1 MARTG
6 ISTLAQFGH
15 RVMKVLPMLAVCCGS
30 SNPASRMRP
39 YTTRLSLLLALS
51 SASLLLTAQVV
62 CAGTT
67 AYSSKQVQQRVET
80 FDPYRKGVTEVELSA
95 GHFWSVGTK
104 GTVRRPDTE
113 WIMGS
118 ARFGWMLNDASG
130 SGPFRGNWEFLVG
143 AFGDYFYDGPGNY
156 FVGADLNLRYNF
168 VQPNATVVPF
178 IQIGAGGAYGDWA
191 DEAPEQGLVGTDWN
205 WELQGALGVRWMLSE
220 RLALVT
226 YAQWQHFSNG
236 GSSNNNRGL
245 NGVGAMAG
253 LSWFF

>member
-1 MARTG
+1 MKPSKRCTCIPVA
-6 ISTLAQFGH
+6 LAL
-15 RVMKVLPMLAVCCGS
+15 V
-30 SNPASRMRP
+30 
-39 YTTRLSLLLALS
+39 TTSLLAMQSPLLAGPVN
-51 SASLLLTAQVV
+51 ATGKEV
-62 CAGTT
+62 
-67 AYSSKQVQQRVET
+67 VQQRTEV
-80 FDPYRKGVTEVELSA
+80 FDPFRKGGMEFELSA

-118 ARFGWMLNDASG
+118 ARVGWMLNDPSG
-130 SGPFRGNWEFLVG
+130 SGMFRGNWEFLVG

-205 WELQGALGVRWMLSE
+205 WELQGAIGVRWMLSE

-226 YAQWQHFSNG
+226 YAQWQHFSNA
-236 GSSNNNRGL
+236 GSSDNNRGL
-245 NGVGAMAG
+245 NGVGAVAG

>member
-1 MARTG
+1 MNA
-6 ISTLAQFGH
+6 
-15 RVMKVLPMLAVCCGS
+15 S
-30 SNPASRMRP
+30 SN
-39 YTTRLSLLLALS
+39 RLLLLLAIVS
-51 SASLLLTAQVV
+51 SSLLLTQRPAT
-62 CAGTT
+62 AGTEG
-67 AYSSKQVQQRVET
+67 YSSKVQQQVER
-80 FDPYRKGVTEVELSA
+80 FDPYRKGVMEFELSA

-104 GTVRRPDTE
+104 GTIRRPDTE
-113 WIMGS
+113 WLMGS
-118 ARFGWMLNDASG
+118 ARVGWMLNDASG
-130 SGPFRGNWEFLVG
+130 SGIFRGNWEFLVG

-205 WELQGALGVRWMLSE
+205 WELQAAIGVRWMLSE
-220 RLALVT
+220 RLALTT
-226 YAQWQHFSNG
+226 YAQWQHFSNA
-236 GSSNNNRGL
+236 GSSANNRGL

>member
-1 MARTG
+1 MVPGSLGSAIIQHHTD
-6 ISTLAQFGH
+6 
-15 RVMKVLPMLAVCCGS
+15 MKQSC
-30 SNPASRMRP
+30 
-39 YTTRLSLLLALS
+39 RLLTVLALVTS
-51 SASLLLTAQVV
+51 SILLSQAPLV
-62 CAGTT
+62 AGTV
-67 AYSSKQVQQRVET
+67 SVSPKQDQQVEV
-80 FDPYRKGVTEVELSA
+80 FDPFRKGVTEFELSA

-104 GTVRRPDTE
+104 GTIRRPDSE
-113 WIMGS
+113 WLMGS
-118 ARFGWMLNDASG
+118 ARYGWMLTDPSG
-130 SGPFRGNWEFLVG
+130 SGIFRGNWEFMVG

-178 IQIGAGGAYGDWA
+178 IQIGVGGAYGDWA

-205 WELQGALGVRWMLSE
+205 WELQAAIGVRWMLSE

-236 GSSNNNRGL
+236 GSSANNRGL

>member
-1 MARTG
+1 
-6 ISTLAQFGH
+6 
-15 RVMKVLPMLAVCCGS
+15 
-30 SNPASRMRP
+30 MRL
-39 YTTRLSLLLALS
+39 YTTRLSLLFALS
-51 SASLLLTAQVV
+51 AASVLLTQAPVS
-62 CAGTT
+62 AGTA
-67 AYSSKQVQQRVET
+67 AYSSKQVTQPRVEV
-80 FDPYRKGVTEVELSA
+80 FDPFRAGGMEFELSA

-104 GTVRRPDTE
+104 GTIRRPDTE

-118 ARFGWMLNDASG
+118 ARLGWMLNSPSCSG
-130 SGPFRGNWEFLVG
+130 MFRGNWEFLFG

-191 DEAPEQGLVGTDWN
+191 DEAPEQGLIGSDWN
-205 WELQGALGVRWMLSE
+205 WELQGALGVRWMLNE

-236 GSSNNNRGL
+236 GSTANNRGL

>member
-1 MARTG
+1 
-6 ISTLAQFGH
+6 
-15 RVMKVLPMLAVCCGS
+15 MK
-30 SNPASRMRP
+30 SNTSRL
-39 YTTRLSLLLALS
+39 TLLLALS
-51 SASLLLTAQVV
+51 SASLLLTPHPVS
-62 CAGTT
+62 AGPVD
-67 AYSSKQVQQRVET
+67 YPSKQVQQQVEA
-80 FDPYRKGVTEVELSA
+80 FDAYRKGVTELELSA

-130 SGPFRGNWEFLVG
+130 SGFCRGNWEFLVG
-143 AFGDYFYDGPGNY
+143 VFGDYFYDGPGNY

-205 WELQGALGVRWMLSE
+205 WELQAALGVRWMLSE
-220 RLALVT
+220 RLALTT
-226 YAQWQHFSNG
+226 YAQWQHFSNA
-236 GSSNNNRGL
+236 GSSANNRGL
-245 NGVGAMAG
+245 NGVGGMVG